1 MRQQTLRRR
10 IILMMLPLFLLPL
23 LTCPIYYLTARH
35 YAREAEEK
43 ALRTVQTGVLQILA
57 VSREGTDT
65 EKIVRRFF
73 GRTDAYMA
81 HSAGD
86 TGLLV
91 FSRDLRI
98 LYPRGGELHT
108 VLQPL
113 ADGVAASIRS
123 GKTEDSAL
131 ITASDGTPYRIA
143 VAAADTG
150 SDQIGYIVAYA
161 HAAETAAWVGTATGI
176 YLASTAVCL
185 FLSLSLI
192 GSSSRRMGRALLQL
206 GQEAAR
212 IGGGDYSPIEQV
224 FSLQEL
230 EDLRFSLNEMAGQ
243 LRRAKE
249 TQQDFF
255 TGITHDLRSPLLS
268 IGGYA
273 QGIACGV
280 FSPPDEA
287 AQRIMDESKRMTE
300 LLDRMAELTQLESYL
315 VDVRNSSFRV
325 TEETEECLERFEHDA
340 AERGVAL
347 RLQADG
353 TALRAQGNSELF
365 HTVLDNLLS
374 NALRYAKTEI
384 EVALRAE
391 NRQVLVTVADD
402 GDGIREEDLPR
413 VFLRFFKGPGGQHGL
428 GLAIAWHAAVHMGGS
443 LTAANRP
450 EGGAIFTLS
459 LPQKEQ

>member
-1 MRQQTLRRR
+1 
-10 IILMMLPLFLLPL
+10 MLPLFLLPL

-57 VSREGTDT
+57 VCREETDT
-65 EKIVRRFF
+65 EKSVRRFF

-98 LYPRGGELHT
+98 LYPRGRELYT
-108 VLQPL
+108 ALQPL

-131 ITASDGTPYRIA
+131 ITASDDTPYRIA

-150 SDQIGYIVAYA
+150 SDQIGYIVTYA
-161 HAAETAAWVGTATGI
+161 HAAETAAWVKTATWVVLIVSALSSLLSFLLSDLAIRGI
-176 YLASTAVCL
+176 CRPLH
-185 FLSLSLI
+185 
-192 GSSSRRMGRALLQL
+192 LLE
-206 GQEAAR
+206 QEAAR
-212 IGGGDYSPIEQV
+212 IGGGDYSPIERS

-230 EDLRFSLNEMAGQ
+230 EDLRLSMNAMAAQ
-243 LRRAKE
+243 LRHAEK
-249 TQQDFF
+249 TQKDFF
-255 TGITHDLRSPLLS
+255 AGITHDLRSPLVS

-280 FSPPDEA
+280 FSPPGEA

-365 HTVLDNLLS
+365 HAALDNLLS

-391 NRQVLVTVADD
+391 GGQVLVTVADD

-413 VFLRFFKGPGGQHGL
+413 VFQRFFKGPGGQHGL
-428 GLAIAWHAAVHMGGS
+428 GLAIAWHAAAHMGGS